1 MAAGAEP
8 VLRTPLRLLSMA
20 RPCKATILT
29 AALRHNVAVVRDR
42 APTSSVMAC
51 VKADGY
57 GHGATT
63 VAEAIADLVD
73 GFAVACIEE
82 ALALRDH
89 GVRNPILLLEG
100 PLSPDELPL
109 AAAHRLTLSINS
121 PQQLQW
127 LSDGRLTDP
136 VHCWL
141 KLDSGMHRLGFAPD
155 TVAATFRRL
164 NALDNVVGVEVIC
177 SHFARA
183 DAPDDAANT
192 AQEATFDQAVADLDA
207 QHSLANSAAI
217 LTRPGSHRAWVR
229 PGYMLY
235 GGSPFEARSP
245 ESFGLRPAMELS
257 TAVID
262 VRDVAAGE
270 AVGYGGRWVAPRPSR
285 IATLAVGYGDGY
297 PRHARDGTP
306 VLVEGRIAPLAGRV
320 SMDMITVDV
329 TDNPAVQPG
338 SRAVLWGA
346 SPGVDT
352 IASHADTIGYELLAG
367 MPPRTPRVK
376 ETP

>member
-1 MAAGAEP
+1 
-8 VLRTPLRLLSMA
+8 MA

-29 AALRHNVAVVRDR
+29 TALRHNAGVVRDL
-42 APTSSVMAC
+42 APTARIMAC
-51 VKADGY
+51 VKANGY

-63 VAEAIADLVD
+63 VADAIAGLVD

-82 ALALRDH
+82 ALELRDH

-100 PLSPDELPL
+100 PLSPEELPL
-109 AAAHRLTLSINS
+109 AAAQNLTLCLNS
-121 PQQLQW
+121 PHQLQW
-127 LSDGRLTDP
+127 LSDARLTDA

-141 KLDSGMHRLGFAPD
+141 KVDSGMHRLGFAPD
-155 TVAATFRRL
+155 TIPATFNRL
-164 NALDNVVGVEVIC
+164 KALANVASAEVIC
-177 SHFARA
+177 SHFAHA
-183 DAPDDAANT
+183 DDPDDAAND
-192 AQEATFDQAVADLDA
+192 AQERTFDQAVADLDG

-217 LTRPGSHRAWVR
+217 LARPSSHRAWVR

-235 GGSPFEARSP
+235 GGSPFEARGP
-245 ESFGLRPAMELS
+245 ESLGLRPAMELS

-262 VRDVAAGE
+262 IHDVPAGE
-270 AVGYGGRWVAPRPSR
+270 AVGYGGRWIAPRPSR

-297 PRHARDGTP
+297 PRHASDGTP
-306 VLVEGRIAPLAGRV
+306 VLIEGRIAPLAGRV

-346 SPGVDT
+346 DPGVDT
-352 IASHADTIGYELLAG
+352 IATHAETIGYELLAG
-367 MPPRTPRVK
+367 MPPRTPRIK